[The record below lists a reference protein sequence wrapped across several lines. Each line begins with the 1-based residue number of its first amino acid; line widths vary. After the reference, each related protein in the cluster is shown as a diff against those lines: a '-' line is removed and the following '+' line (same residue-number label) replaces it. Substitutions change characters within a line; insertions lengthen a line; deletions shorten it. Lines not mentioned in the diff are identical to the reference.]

1 MKKIDRKFNK
11 CLITGI
17 TGSGGSYLAEK
28 INKISPKTKIYGT
41 FRSVGFK
48 KILQS
53 NIKNLKLEKV
63 DLKNFKKLK
72 KVIKRINPDL
82 IFHFASNADVRS
94 SFDDPLEFSTNNN
107 SITINLLEAI
117 KQTKKNP
124 LIVICSSSEVYGKVS
139 RKDIPLTEKQKFNPV
154 NPYAATKA
162 FQDFISQIYMNSFNL
177 NIIITRMFSYT
188 NARRKNLFQTAF
200 ANQIIEIERKEKKI
214 LKHGNLNSVRTFI
227 DIDDAME
234 AYWLTATRGKIREIY
249 NIGGDK
255 IISVKNF
262 LKELCLVSKEKIICK
277 VDKNLLRPTDVTL
290 QITNSKKFRKHTG
303 WKPKIKFNESVIKLL
318 KECKK
323 LKDTGY

>member
-1 MKKIDRKFNK
+1 MKKINRKFNK

-28 INKISPKTKIYGT
+28 INKNSPKIKIYGT

-48 KILQS
+48 KILES
-53 NIKNLKLEKV
+53 KIKNLELEKI

-72 KVIKRINPDL
+72 TFIKRINPDL

-94 SFDDPLEFSTNNN
+94 SFDDPLNFSTNNN

-117 KQTKKNP
+117 KQIKINP

-139 RKDIPLTEKQKFNPV
+139 KKDIPLTEKQKFNPV

-162 FQDFISQIYMNSFNL
+162 FQDFIAQIYMNSFNL
-177 NIIITRMFSYT
+177 KIIITRMFSYT
-188 NARRKNLFQTAF
+188 NARRKNLFQTSF
-200 ANQIIEIERKEKKI
+200 ANQIIDIERGKKKI
-214 LKHGNLNSVRTFI
+214 LKHGNLESIRTFI

-234 AYWLTATRGKIREIY
+234 AYWLAAKRGKIKEIY

-255 IISVKNF
+255 IISVRNF
-262 LKELCLVSKEKIICK
+262 LKELCLASKKKIICK

-290 QITNSKKFRKHTG
+290 QITNSKKFRKHTR

-318 KECKK
+318 EECKK

>member
-1 MKKIDRKFNK
+1 MKKKDRKFSK

-28 INKISPKTKIYGT
+28 INIKSPKTKIYGT

-63 DLKNFKKLK
+63 DLKKFKKLK
-72 KVIKRINPDL
+72 TFIKKTNPDL

-117 KQTKKNP
+117 KQIGINP
-124 LIVICSSSEVYGKVS
+124 LIIICSSSEVYGKVT

-188 NARRKNLFQTAF
+188 NARRKNLFQTSF
-200 ANQIIEIERKEKKI
+200 ANQIIDIERGKKNI
-214 LKHGNLNSVRTFI
+214 LKHGNLESIRTFI

-234 AYWLTATRGKIREIY
+234 AYWLTATRGKVREIY

-262 LKELCLVSKEKIICK
+262 LKELCLASKEKIICK

-290 QITNSKKFRKHTG
+290 QITNSKKFRKHTR

>member
-53 NIKNLKLEKV
+53 NIKNLKLEKE

-107 SITINLLEAI
+107 SITINLLESI

-262 LKELCLVSKEKIICK
+262 LKELCLVSKEKILCK